1 MSRVTLGRV
10 SVMVLCTVLAL
21 AVWTAGVV
29 AGAVE
34 GWWRQPLAPAGDP
47 RAFMDAAVAEIDR
60 TRRGNVAFVL
70 IEDGRVFDE
79 HFTSA
84 GQPVD
89 RDTLFQVASMS
100 KWITA
105 WGVMA
110 LVEAGRLDLDAPVS
124 TYLTRWSLPRTE
136 FDNGGVTVRRL
147 LSHTA
152 GLTDGLGYGGFAP
165 GQPVQPIVASLT
177 RAADA
182 SPGADGAVRV
192 GIEPGSAFE
201 YSGGGYTLLQLI
213 IEEVSGQSFN
223 DYMRS
228 AVFVPLGMTRS
239 TYSLEDASTT
249 NVAEFYDVDGTP
261 AIHYRFTSLAAT
273 SLYTSAADVTRF
285 IQVHA
290 IGSSGEPA
298 GRGVLAPKTLEE
310 MRRPHASQL
319 GADIWGLG
327 TMLYAGNNA
336 GGFVIGHDGN
346 NDPAI
351 NTAARLD
358 PATGNGVVVL
368 ETGNRLLA
376 TTMAGEWLFWR
387 TGNVDFLTLTI
398 EAESLLEVLA
408 AGWIAIL
415 LAASIVG
422 WRSWR
427 AAARSSLPACR
438 GPLTRR
444 PARSHPDRVS
454 SAISEDGDRVRRPHR
469 TVRGARTPWRRRD
482 GRGLP
487 RARPEAQPRRRDQG
501 AARSVRERRRTARPV
516 QPRSPDA
523 GGAEPPEHRPHPRP
537 RRERAASGPW

>member
-1 MSRVTLGRV
+1 MGRV
-10 SVMVLCTVLAL
+10 SLIVLCTVLAL
-21 AVWTAGVV
+21 AVWTAVVV
-29 AGAVE
+29 AGALE
-34 GWWRQPLAPAGDP
+34 GWWRQRLAPSGDT
-47 RAFMDAAVAEIDR
+47 RAFMDAAIAEIDR

-70 IEDGRVFDE
+70 IEDGQVFDE

-105 WGVMA
+105 WGVMT

-124 TYLTRWSLPRTE
+124 TYLTRWSLPTSA

-165 GQPVQPIVASLT
+165 GQLVQPIVASLT

-192 GIEPGSAFE
+192 GIEPGSAFK

-223 DYMRS
+223 DYMRG

-239 TYSLEDASTT
+239 TYNLEDASTT

-285 IQVHA
+285 IQAHA

-298 GRGVLAPKTLEE
+298 GRGVLAPRTLEE

-415 LAASIVG
+415 LAAAIVG
-422 WRSWR
+422 WRSRR
-427 AAARSSLPACR
+427 AAARSSYRHA
-438 GPLTRR
+438 
-444 PARSHPDRVS
+444 
-454 SAISEDGDRVRRPHR
+454 E
-469 TVRGARTPWRRRD
+469 
-482 GRGLP
+482 GR
-487 RARPEAQPRRRDQG
+487 
-501 AARSVRERRRTARPV
+501 
-516 QPRSPDA
+516 
-523 GGAEPPEHRPHPRP
+523 
-537 RRERAASGPW
+537 